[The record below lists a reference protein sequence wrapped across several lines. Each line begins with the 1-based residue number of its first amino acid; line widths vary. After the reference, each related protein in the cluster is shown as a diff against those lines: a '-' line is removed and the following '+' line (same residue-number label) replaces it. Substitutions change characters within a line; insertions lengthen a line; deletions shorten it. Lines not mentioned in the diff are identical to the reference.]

1 MKKIVTATLLAGL
14 VSIASAQVTI
24 SGKVSAY
31 ADHSRTGTAATT
43 TQLVTEPTSN
53 VAFSV
58 SEKIG
63 RDLTARGVIETSVRG
78 NTIDGSNDTRIGD
91 RQSTVGIGNKFGSID
106 LGRNVHSHFLAI
118 TNNDVFGTLYGS
130 IAGDVHNLRSLRM
143 SDAVYVSL
151 NPAKNMSLAYEH
163 TLNGPASDATVMAA
177 SARVWRFN
185 TTVAQFEQGREKSTV
200 LGVNTRVRGFNL
212 TYVHSDDTSL
222 VNGRPLTTKG
232 DSFGV
237 SRNFGHITAKASYG
251 RTDRNVDAYALGADY
266 NLSKRTALNLAYRT
280 VDAPGAARDVRA
292 LGLGVTHRF

>member
-1 MKKIVTATLLAGL
+1 MKKIVMATLLTGL

-24 SGKVSAY
+24 SSKVSAY
-31 ADHSRTGTAATT
+31 ADHSRTGSAATT

-53 VAFSV
+53 VAFGV

-63 RDLTARGVIETSVRG
+63 RDLSARGKIETSLSG
-78 NTIDGSNDTRIGD
+78 NTIDGSSETRIGD
-91 RQSTVGIGNKFGSID
+91 RQATVGIANKFGSVD

-118 TNNDVFGTLYGS
+118 TSNDVFGTLYGS
-130 IAGDVHNLRSLRM
+130 IAGDVHHLRGLRM
-143 SDAVYVSL
+143 SDAVYVNV
-151 NPAKNMSLAYEH
+151 NPAKNLSLAYEQ
-163 TLNGPASDATVMAA
+163 TLNGPAADATVLAA

-200 LGVNTRVRGFNL
+200 LGVNTRVRGLNL
-212 TYVHSDDTSL
+212 TYVHSDDQGL
-222 VNGRPLTTKG
+222 VNSKG

-251 RTDRNVDAYALGADY
+251 RTNRDLDAYALGADY

-280 VDAPGAARDVRA
+280 VDAPGASRDVRA